1 MVDKINNKE
10 KSQNYVELTEK
21 QIFEQIKKELGFVQD
36 KLLEKSE
43 KKITVDEAKS
53 ELKKINDWIQKT
65 KLEIKDKEKIWD
77 AFEKLS
83 VNLENSI
90 EKNQLKFEFNEI
102 VNLLEKLTKKDLANL
117 KRWIQQNK
125 RQRTPERLTEVQRW
139 ISESS
144 NNLASTIHDASQ
156 DKNSVARKIW
166 QRMEKLMS

>member
-1 MVDKINNKE
+1 MEDKINNKE

>member
-125 RQRTPERLTEVQRW
+125 RQRTPESLTEVQRW